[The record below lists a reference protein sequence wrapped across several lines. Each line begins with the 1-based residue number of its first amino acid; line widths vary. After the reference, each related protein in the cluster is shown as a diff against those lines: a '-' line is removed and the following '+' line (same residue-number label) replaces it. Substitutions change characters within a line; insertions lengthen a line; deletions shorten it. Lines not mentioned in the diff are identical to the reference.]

1 MNYDSEKINSLAKEI
16 DLINYISQ
24 SHTIAKYSRD
34 RCYIHC
40 PKHIDKTASLC
51 INKNSN
57 YYHCFSCGRTGNLV
71 TWLMDFEGLKYND
84 AVKKILKISG
94 MKDSGYCISDTMGIF
109 KQYIAHKH
117 EDNIMHEILDFET
130 QYRQKYLE
138 EIPTEWVLEDIPKQ
152 VQMKYNVRIDAET
165 NRIVYPV
172 YDNED
177 NFIGVKGR
185 TRIKDYKNKGIPK
198 YINYYKIGTIDYFQ
212 GMHENKN
219 EILSQGR
226 IIIVEGIKSV
236 MKLDSFGYGIGVSS
250 ETSCLNSKQIK
261 ILLKMRLK
269 EIIIAYDKD
278 VGIDKII
285 RNISDLRRFANVS
298 VVIDRNEVLDS
309 KDSPVD
315 KGIEVWENL
324 YTNRIIL

>member
-1 MNYDSEKINSLAKEI
+1 
-16 DLINYISQ
+16 
-24 SHTIAKYSRD
+24 
-34 RCYIHC
+34 
-40 PKHIDKTASLC
+40 
-51 INKNSN
+51 
-57 YYHCFSCGRTGNLV
+57 
-71 TWLMDFEGLKYND
+71 
-84 AVKKILKISG
+84 
-94 MKDSGYCISDTMGIF
+94 
-109 KQYIAHKH
+109 
-117 EDNIMHEILDFET
+117 
-130 QYRQKYLE
+130 
-138 EIPTEWVLEDIPKQ
+138 
-152 VQMKYNVRIDAET
+152 
-165 NRIVYPV
+165 
-172 YDNED
+172 
-177 NFIGVKGR
+177 
-185 TRIKDYKNKGIPK
+185 
-198 YINYYKIGTIDYFQ
+198 
-212 GMHENKN
+212 MHENKN